1 MSNSEPP
8 HSQGVVQK
16 GGRRLATLDEWHRH
30 APPKARHNH
39 WKDGRSAKECA
50 RAWLDA
56 APDLPSEISDALH
69 SFSDIGPLCDWCAEP
84 EAKVRIDEFRGPPN
98 IDVLLT
104 GCDDNGPVV
113 VAVEAKADEMFGA
126 TIEKTLSDAYAR
138 LEAKPKSKGVARV
151 KQLAELFGLTLEQR
165 DVLELRYQLMTVTAA
180 ALAEAERRGAQ
191 HAIVMVHEFVTWLTT
206 AEKRAR
212 NGRDL
217 NLFLQQVF
225 GHRNSLQPGTVI
237 GPFRTS
243 CRPTLYFG
251 KARRT
256 VQASNPRVAQ

>member
-1 MSNSEPP
+1 MSTSDLP
-8 HSQGVVQK
+8 HSPGVILK
-16 GGRRLATLDEWHRH
+16 SGRRLATLDEWHRH
-30 APPKARHNH
+30 APPKEKHKH

-56 APDLPSEISDALH
+56 APDLPSEISDTLH
-69 SFSDIGPLCDWCAEP
+69 SCNDIGPLRDWCVEP

-104 GCDDNGPVV
+104 ACDDDGPVV
-113 VAVEAKADEMFGA
+113 VAVEAKADETFGA

-151 KQLAELFGLTLEQR
+151 EQLAERFGLTLEQR

-180 ALAEAERRGAQ
+180 ALAEAERRVAQ
-191 HAIVMVHEFVTWLTT
+191 RAIVMVHELVTPRTT
-206 AEKRAR
+206 PAKRDR

-217 NLFLQQVF
+217 DLFLKVVF
-225 GHRNSLQPGTVI
+225 GHRTSLQPGTVI
-237 GPFRTS
+237 GPMGTS
-243 CRPTLYFG
+243 RKPTLYFG
-251 KARRT
+251 KARRS
-256 VQASNPRVAQ
+256 V